1 MSVFIFILYEVS
13 NEYIKLREILAKRIN
28 VRDIIY
34 RNKTSGDT
42 YNIYTVRE
50 KEELIS
56 WHYNFNLTYR
66 DKLKRK

>member
-1 MSVFIFILYEVS
+1 MSVLFFILYEVS

-56 WHYNFNLTYR
+56 
-66 DKLKRK
+66 

>member
-34 RNKTSGDT
+34 RNKTSGD
-42 YNIYTVRE
+42 IYTIYKMRE

-56 WHYNFNLTYR
+56 CHYNFNLTYR